1 MANSAVRAVPAMH
14 VSTHPRTAATPALA
28 AAFNRH
34 APATASRKYA
44 SSSPADLEVLPNI
57 RE

>member
-1 MANSAVRAVPAMH
+1 LAAVPAMH
-14 VSTHPRTAATPALA
+14 VRTSLDIYPRTAATPALA

-44 SSSPADLEVLPNI
+44 SSSPADLEVLSKI
-57 RE
+57 HE